1 MRTRWA
7 AGLAVICAALAG
19 CSTQANVSVA
29 TSVQSKYSHVWLT
42 IQGVWFST
50 SATASPEDSGWNK
63 FALSAPITVDLATLS
78 SGELDQIAT
87 SLKVPAGTYSQ
98 LRLIPVDAWSAVT
111 ASATAAGATYND
123 EADYTDSSGSSQQA
137 RLEVLNPD
145 KGIGVA
151 TTLTVKAS
159 LAQLGSLTATTQT
172 TDCVTGETGCT
183 PTSSTP
189 AAGTSCTSGE
199 VGCTSPSGSTCAV
212 AETDCTIAASA
223 TTPVSTTSSAASI
236 SVAVTVDGIHDLV
249 QFAYGDP
256 NNQQVGVLLNPHSSA
271 YDTSTVGGIRGS
283 IDTTN
288 IGSSVNSSGQIDVQV
303 TAEILSSDGSRH
315 VAVESAQV
323 ASDGSFVVYPLPA
336 ASVSTTSSTSSP
348 TSTGLTTT
356 PTSTTTF
363 YDLVIHGPQI
373 ATVII
378 KSVPVTESDPSSAV
392 SVGTVSPRPAAFY
405 TFDMQAGTAALPAGA
420 LVDLFQTIPVTGELP
435 YVVDQVPVDPYSRN
449 LLNPESVPTGTIDWG
464 TYASGGNAALTTVTP
479 VQGQS
484 VYFVAAQAPLFTDGQ
499 LVTTLGPPASG
510 TGPVG
515 IAMPAMVPAAG
526 SGTMSITV
534 GAVTPGKYDR
544 GELIVSHDG
553 AIVQTVA
560 IDSALTQNGG
570 QTLQVQGIPAGG
582 STSSDNAV
590 YYVSIRAWNSSDP
603 VTTLQLQSF
612 DTPVDLSGGSATA
625 ATVNVD

>member
-1 MRTRWA
+1 MRIQWT
-7 AGLAVICAALAG
+7 AGLAVLCAALAG

-29 TSVQSKYSHVWLT
+29 TSVQSKYTHVWLT

-50 SATASPEDSGWNK
+50 SATASPEDSGWSK
-63 FALSAPITVDLATLS
+63 FTLSTPMTVDLATLS
-78 SGELDQIAT
+78 GGQLGQIAT
-87 SLKVPAGTYSQ
+87 SLKLPAGTYSQ
-98 LRLIPVDAWSAVT
+98 VRLIPVDAWAAATS
-111 ASATAAGATYND
+111 SATAAGATYND
-123 EADYTDSSGSSQQA
+123 EADYNDASGNPQQA

-145 KGIGVA
+145 KGIGVS

-159 LAQLGSLTATTQT
+159 LAQLGSLTTTT
-172 TDCVTGETGCT
+172 TSNCVSGDTSCT
-183 PTSSTP
+183 PTTSTP
-189 AAGTSCTSGE
+189 ATGTSCTSGE
-199 VGCTSPSGSTCAV
+199 VGCMSPSGATCAV
-212 AETDCTIAASA
+212 NETDCTIAAST
-223 TTPVSTTSSAASI
+223 TTPISTTSSAAST
-236 SVAVTVDGIHDLV
+236 SVAVTIDGIHDLV
-249 QFAYGDP
+249 QFDYGDT
-256 NNQQVGVLLNPHSSA
+256 NNPQVGVLLNPHPAA
-271 YDTSTVGGIRGS
+271 YDGSTVGGIRGS
-283 IDTTN
+283 IDTSN

-315 VAVESAQV
+315 VAVLSAQV

-336 ASVSTTSSTSSP
+336 ASVPTTSSTTST

-405 TFDMQAGTAALPAGA
+405 TFDMQPGSVALPAGA
-420 LVDLFQTIPVTGELP
+420 VVDLYQTIPVTGELP

-449 LLNPESVPTGTIDWG
+449 LRTPESVPTGTIDWG

-484 VYFVAAQAPLFTDGQ
+484 AYFIAAQAPLFTDGQ
-499 LVTTLGPPASG
+499 LVTTLGAPASG

-515 IAMPAMVPAAG
+515 IAMPAMLPTAG
-526 SGTMSITV
+526 SGSMSITV
-534 GAVTPGKYDR
+534 GAVTPGKYDH

-560 IDSALTQNGG
+560 IDSALTQNGD

-590 YYVSIRAWNSSDP
+590 YYVSIRAWNSSNP

-612 DTPVDLSGGSATA
+612 DTPVDLSSGSTTVP
-625 ATVNVD
+625 TVNVD